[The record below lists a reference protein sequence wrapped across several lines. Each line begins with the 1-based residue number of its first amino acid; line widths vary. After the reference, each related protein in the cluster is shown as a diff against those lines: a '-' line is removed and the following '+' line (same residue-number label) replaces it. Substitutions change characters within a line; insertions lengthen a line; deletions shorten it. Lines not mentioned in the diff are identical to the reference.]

1 MNKLL
6 VSDYDGT
13 YKIKSYDENDIN
25 LNNIAIEN
33 FIYYGNKFI
42 ISTGRTYADIL
53 PEIENFNIFANYL
66 SCANG
71 NVIFDIFSNLIFYNV
86 ISYKD
91 IEDFKNFFKF
101 FEYIKSF
108 NCYGEEDDKNIVEFK
123 IKYKNYEVKENF
135 KKYLLENNIHN
146 FYHSPSDPLIIHFFN
161 NNGSKVQSIDI
172 ISRLHN
178 INSSDIYCIGDRDN
192 DLDMIKKYNGYAI
205 QGAKEHIKKD
215 SLSIYNSVA
224 DLANDII
231 EGRAKIRCRKHI

>member
-1 MNKLL
+1 M
-6 VSDYDGT
+6 
-13 YKIKSYDENDIN
+13 
-25 LNNIAIEN
+25 
-33 FIYYGNKFI
+33 
-42 ISTGRTYADIL
+42 
-53 PEIENFNIFANYL
+53 
-66 SCANG
+66 
-71 NVIFDIFSNLIFYNV
+71 
-86 ISYKD
+86 
-91 IEDFKNFFKF
+91 
-101 FEYIKSF
+101 
-108 NCYGEEDDKNIVEFK
+108 
-123 IKYKNYEVKENF
+123 
-135 KKYLLENNIHN
+135 ENNIHN